1 MMQQPSGYYRSI
13 YVERAN
19 IYMEGISFYEFNH
32 IAAVRCLKYYTILTY
47 F

>member
-1 MMQQPSGYYRSI
+1 MLKEPI
-13 YVERAN
+13 PPCT
-19 IYMEGISFYEFNH
+19 IYMEGISFYEFSH